1 MENLLLHLTSTCT
14 GISKNVYE
22 IMDQFLDF
30 GFLQLKCLTLHNS
43 VNNRNEVLLLITNLN
58 RVIQINQKHKCKQ
71 IAITINIII
80 LMTYFRFEFHFN
92 NEIRFKKKYVY
103 IKYNFESNNRN
114 NKNKEFNTK

>member
-1 MENLLLHLTSTCT
+1 M
-14 GISKNVYE
+14 
-22 IMDQFLDF
+22 
-30 GFLQLKCLTLHNS
+30 
-43 VNNRNEVLLLITNLN
+43 NNRNEVLLLITNLN

-103 IKYNFESNNRN
+103 IKYNFESNKSSIQ
-114 NKNKEFNTK
+114 NKMNELQKETFQ